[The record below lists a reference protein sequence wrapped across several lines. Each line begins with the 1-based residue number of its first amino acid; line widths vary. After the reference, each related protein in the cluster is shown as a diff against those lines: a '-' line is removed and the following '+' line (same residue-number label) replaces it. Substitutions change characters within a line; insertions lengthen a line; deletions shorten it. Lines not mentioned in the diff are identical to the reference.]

1 MVPAA
6 LVVLT
11 ACSTALGKDIVGEAW
26 SARVRLHVCPAVA
39 RCDPWN
45 EVDDA
50 VTSDR

>member
-26 SARVRLHVCPAVA
+26 SARARFHVCRKPSRVA
-39 RCDPWN
+39 SLGTRW
-45 EVDDA
+45 
-50 VTSDR
+50 TMR